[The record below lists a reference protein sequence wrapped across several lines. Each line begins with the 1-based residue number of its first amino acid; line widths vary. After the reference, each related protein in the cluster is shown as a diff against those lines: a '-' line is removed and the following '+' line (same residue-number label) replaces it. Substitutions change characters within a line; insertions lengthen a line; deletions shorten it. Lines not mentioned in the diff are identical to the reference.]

1 MSVLVVGSLAYDSVE
16 SPEGSIQDALGG
28 SATYAGLACQFHL
41 DRLNRS

>member
-28 SATYAGLACQFHL
+28 LRRMQALLVNFIWTV
-41 DRLNRS
+41 